1 MRAATYTAASGAG
14 ARAPVNR
21 SQSIPAPALLTLWGM
36 NDDAPY
42 RIEVEV
48 SPRFLDDQSAPEDGR
63 YAFAYTIRI
72 HNRGRLAARLIARHW
87 EITDGNGRVERV
99 DGDGVVGEQPRLR
112 PGEDFRY
119 TSGLMLETEHGT
131 MRGHYDM
138 EADDGTHF
146 VAPVAPFVLTVPRTL
161 H

>member
-1 MRAATYTAASGAG
+1 
-14 ARAPVNR
+14 
-21 SQSIPAPALLTLWGM
+21 M

-72 HNRGRLAARLIARHW
+72 HNRGRVAARLIARHW

-146 VAPVAPFVLTVPRTL
+146 VAPVAPFVLAVPRTL